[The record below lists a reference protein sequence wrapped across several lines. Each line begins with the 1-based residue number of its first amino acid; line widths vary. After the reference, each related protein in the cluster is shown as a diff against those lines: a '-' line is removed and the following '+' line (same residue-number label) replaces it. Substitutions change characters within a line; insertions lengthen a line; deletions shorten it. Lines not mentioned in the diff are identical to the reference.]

1 MSDVYAYRVT
11 GTALLIG
18 CALFSAP
25 AAGQATPQVERAAA
39 EVMFEAGRE
48 AMAAGNF
55 DLACEKFEA
64 SMKLDPAPGT
74 LMNLGNCEE
83 RRGRVASAWERYIA
97 AQRELPETDRRKAFA
112 AKKVKEL
119 EPLVPHATI
128 VLADDAPED
137 TQVHREGID
146 LTGSL
151 GVRLP
156 LDPGTHRIV
165 AVAPG
170 YAEQTFE
177 LELELRS
184 SARLVVEPGE
194 KHPEP
199 PEELGPTTTPA
210 EEPVLWGP
218 LTQRQWAFVAGG
230 VGLAGILTA
239 FTTGALAYGEMQTM
253 NEECDPGTRLCS
265 PAGIAARDTGD
276 RLATIA
282 NVAGVIGVLGL
293 GGGVYLYFAD
303 FDSSDPA
310 PSGSGKST
318 SRSGWASTR
327 LELGSFETHRGVR
340 LSGQF

>member
-1 MSDVYAYRVT
+1 
-11 GTALLIG
+11 
-18 CALFSAP
+18 
-25 AAGQATPQVERAAA
+25 
-39 EVMFEAGRE
+39 
-48 AMAAGNF
+48 MAAGDF

-97 AQRELPETDRRKAFA
+97 AQRELPATDRRKEFA
-112 AKKVKEL
+112 AKKVKAL
-119 EPLVPHATI
+119 EPLVPYATI
-128 VLADDAPED
+128 VLADDAPEG
-137 TQVHREGID
+137 TEVHRDGID

-156 LDPGTHRIV
+156 LDPGTHRVV

-170 YAEQTFE
+170 YAEQSFE
-177 LELELRS
+177 LELELRTN
-184 SARLVVEPGE
+184 ARLVVEPGE
-194 KHPEP
+194 KLPDP
-199 PEELGPTTTPA
+199 PAEVGSSPTPGG

-253 NEECDPGTRLCS
+253 DEECDHDTRLCT
-265 PAGIAARDTGD
+265 PAGIAARDTGS

-282 NVAGVIGVLGL
+282 NVAGVVGVLGL
-293 GGGVYLYFAD
+293 GGGVYLYFAE
-303 FDSSDPA
+303 FDSADPA
-310 PSGSGKST
+310 PSGAGP

-327 LELGSFETHRGVR
+327 LELGSFETHRGFR